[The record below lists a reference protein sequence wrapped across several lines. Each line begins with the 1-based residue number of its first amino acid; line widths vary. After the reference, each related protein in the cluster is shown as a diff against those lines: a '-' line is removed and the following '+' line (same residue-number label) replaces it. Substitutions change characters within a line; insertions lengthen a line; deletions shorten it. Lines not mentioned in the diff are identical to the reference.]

1 MFDLLTA
8 HSRLGLT
15 DASKDYY
22 VNLGIATALA
32 IAERYCDRH
41 FYQATE
47 TEKFYYVSGQALQ
60 ISRYPLI
67 SVTSIKG
74 SDGSSV
80 ASSSYKVNMTTGQI
94 LFGSWFASQ
103 EVDVT
108 YTGGYTALPLDLE
121 LALWEVF
128 DAVWAA
134 TPGAGAVVGG
144 GAATGGISSISVP
157 DVGTVRWSTDNSSS
171 SSSNDGLGGIIPAGS
186 AAILNFYRL
195 KSC

>member
-157 DVGTVRWSTDNSSS
+157 DVGTLRFDTGKT
-171 SSSNDGLGGIIPAGS
+171 SSSNSASGSGGFISDYAIGLLEP
-186 AAILNFYRL
+186 YRL